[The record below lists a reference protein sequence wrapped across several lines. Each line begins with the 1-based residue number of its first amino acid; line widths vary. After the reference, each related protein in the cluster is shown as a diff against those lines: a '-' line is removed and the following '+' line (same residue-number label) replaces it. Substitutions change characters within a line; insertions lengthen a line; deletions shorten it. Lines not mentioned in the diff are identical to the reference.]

1 MMSYKLTSKVTFI
14 SGKTITSSVSLI
26 LVTDKVAIVS
36 NDASILYS
44 VINAK
49 YLAQYSVDKSSFY
62 RTDLMA
68 LTGTLNFTTDSSWL
82 TITSLKTQNSR
93 SIFKYLTNI
102 TSIILDGCTQLTSTN
117 SNITYEGDTTSQL
130 VFDQMLNLTSLS
142 IQNCTALTQDIDLT
156 LNTNLLTL
164 DMSGTTINAT
174 LPTGTKLTTFEQGT
188 PTTIS
193 LLSPTQLQ
201 PSGVKVDSVTNL
213 DSLTISSIPNNK
225 TFATFAKIMNI

>member
-102 TSIILDGCTQLTSTN
+102 TSVIMDGCTALLSTN
-117 SNITYEGDTTSQL
+117 SSITYEGDTTSQL
-130 VFDQMLNLTSLS
+130 VFDQMLNMTKLS
-142 IQNCTALTQDIDLT
+142 IQNCTALTQDIDVT

-164 DMSGTTINAT
+164 DMSGTTINAI
-174 LPTGTKLTTFEQGT
+174 LPISSKLTTLEFGT
-188 PTTIS
+188 PTTINVDTPAS
-193 LLSPTQLQ
+193 LTT
-201 PSGVKVDSVTNL
+201 SGIKVDSSTNIS
-213 DSLTISSIPNNK
+213 SLTLVNMPNSS
-225 TFATFAKIMNI
+225 TFNSFAKIMNI